1 VADPASS
8 GGSISGST
16 DVAARH
22 LAVLRRFTLRARRVE
37 AHSLASNK
45 ERLLGWA
52 RGTATL
58 RVEAPSGKA
67 VVSWDL
73 PDEEALDSLA
83 ARCRPFLLNRD
94 PVYHGKVMN
103 GLKFFLQGAPD
114 DLQQQHQTIRAGWRL
129 LDLADRGTLGYGSKT
144 GLLTEALGEFVTD
157 KELAYAWL
165 YGDLVHADDATED
178 RVHGHDIDARFQAG
192 VLLITNVAV
201 RAIMTLNFLRRLR
214 SAGYVGLEENVFTER
229 VVARPER
236 ELAVTKIATAPVGT
250 PIDAIE
256 ALLDETATRA
266 GDGVAGVT
274 APLVVRSLRR
284 RPCRSARTVGTVGL
298 SGSMSRWHRH
308 VPG

>member
-1 VADPASS
+1 MAESATS
-8 GGSISGST
+8 GGSISGAT
-16 DVAARH
+16 EVAARH
-22 LAVLRRFTLRARRVE
+22 LAVLRRPTLRARRVE

-52 RGTATL
+52 RGTTTL

-73 PDEEALDSLA
+73 PDKEALDSLA

-94 PVYHGKVMN
+94 PVLN
-103 GLKFFLQGAPD
+103 GLEFFLQGAPG

-129 LDLADRGTLGYGSKT
+129 LDLADRGTLGYGSKA
-144 GLLTEALGEFVTD
+144 GLLTEAMNEFVTD

-165 YGDLVHADDATED
+165 HGDLAHADDATEG

-201 RAIMTLNFLRRLR
+201 RAIMTLNFFRRLR
-214 SAGYVGLEENVFTER
+214 SAGYVELEEDVFTER

-256 ALLDETATRA
+256 AFLDGSATRA
-266 GDGVAGVT
+266 DEDGAGVT
-274 APLVVRSLRR
+274 
-284 RPCRSARTVGTVGL
+284 
-298 SGSMSRWHRH
+298 
-308 VPG
+308 